1 MKTTKTLLLVAAIF
15 SLSTVMFAK
24 EKETSVE
31 NEYLNDVDGEIIST
45 LADSDELDNKLLALQ
60 YLADAIDSGNTS
72 DQVLAALDK
81 LAGEGITNQAR
92 TNGRLVNNFPEIR
105 KEACK
110 LMAKVPTEHSK
121 NILINVAIA
130 DNEPMVIAAAVQ
142 SLGIIGIND
151 NDETIEAIAYAN
163 KRNQVLNPTSSLAM
177 EVINAYELLA
187 PTSENKKTMI
197 SSLASIGSD
206 YHYVT
211 PVRNKAKKLLK
222 QISSSG
228 DSSSSSK

>member
-1 MKTTKTLLLVAAIF
+1 MKVSKTLLLVASVLSIA
-15 SLSTVMFAK
+15 SLAFAK
-24 EKETSVE
+24 ETETSVE
-31 NEYLNDVDGEIIST
+31 NEYLNDVDGEIITT
-45 LADSDELDNKLLALQ
+45 LADSDELDNQLLALQ
-60 YLADAIDSGNTS
+60 YLSDAIDSGNTS
-72 DQVLAALDK
+72 DAVLAALDQ
-81 LAGEGITNQAR
+81 LAGEGILNQSR
-92 TNGRLVNNFPEIR
+92 TNGRLVNNYPEIR

-110 LMAKVPTEHSK
+110 LLAKVPTEHSK
-121 NILINVAIA
+121 NTLIDIAIA

-142 SLGIIGIND
+142 SLGIIGINN

-187 PTSENKKTMI
+187 PTSENKKVMI
-197 SSLASIGSD
+197 SSLASISSD

-222 QISSSG
+222 QISSTG
-228 DSSSSSK
+228 DSDSGK